1 MTTMTPLP
9 NYLLSRFKSFVNH
22 HYLPMVYND
31 MTKDQKQATQSLPTE
46 LETIVEDFAYD
57 DEWWYDTFIFQA
69 TNNYYE
75 SYNAWNEYLRSGEEP
90 SLRIACAMITEI
102 KNYCEDV
109 GIDSIGNVS
118 TPECLFNN
126 WVYCYVA
133 TLDLESVKAY
143 ATGVN

>member
-1 MTTMTPLP
+1 MTPLP
-9 NYLLSRFKSFVNH
+9 NYLLSRFKSFVNYN
-22 HYLPMVYND
+22 YLPIVYNEL
-31 MTKDQKQATQSLPTE
+31 TKDQKQATQSLPAE

-57 DEWWYDTFIFQA
+57 DDWWNDTFIFEA
-69 TNNYYE
+69 TNNYFE
-75 SYNAWNEYLRSGEEP
+75 SYNAWNEYLRSGDEP
-90 SLRIACAMITEI
+90 SLRIVCAMITEI
-102 KNYCEDV
+102 KNYCEDI